1 MSEPI
6 RLTPISKPVQVIY
19 AGRRF
24 QLQHSVQSAI
34 DAYWDAL
41 LQSGKTFTRGDV
53 FTIEAIEEQES
64 SLQIKVSLTDY
75 AHYLATINHVSEIS
89 ECPCRVVY
97 TSVLIKTK
105 DNDLVFGEMAE
116 HTSTPHRLQC
126 AGGGITRDDIQDD
139 NVIGLLENAQ
149 MELLEETGIDCD
161 NRDHK
166 CKIRFSYLKQGG
178 EGDFVGAM
186 FMAETGM
193 TSKEV
198 KTLFQNH
205 SASIVADGQKP
216 EFTDLIFV
224 KNAKKDIEIF
234 LENNQKPIND
244 YLPCLLLKCARR
256 HS

>member
-1 MSEPI
+1 MKFSSPVT
-6 RLTPISKPVQVIY
+6 LTSISKPVQVIY
-19 AGRRF
+19 TGRRL
-24 QLQHSVQSAI
+24 QLPHSVQSAI

-53 FTIEAIEEQES
+53 FTIETIEEQES
-64 SLQIKVSLTDY
+64 CLQIKVSLTDY
-75 AHYLATINHVSEIS
+75 AHYLATINHVPEVS
-89 ECPCRVVY
+89 ECPCRVVH

-116 HTSTPHRLQC
+116 HTSTPYRLQC

-149 MELLEETGIDCD
+149 MELFEETGIDCD
-161 NRDHK
+161 NHDHK
-166 CKIRFSYLKQGG
+166 CQISFSYLKQGG
-178 EGDFVGAM
+178 EGNFVGDM

-198 KTLFQNH
+198 KMLFKEHN
-205 SASIVADGQKP
+205 ASIAADGQKP
-216 EFTDLIFV
+216 EFTNLVFV
-224 KNAKKDIEIF
+224 KNTKTDIEIF

-244 YLPCLLLKCARR
+244 YLPSLLRECVR
-256 HS
+256 